1 MKTKLGIIAFI
12 VTGMVV
18 LGGTWACASNDV
30 ETIKRLAKE
39 REAAAK
45 MLAQESEAACVTT
58 ASVKA
63 TPQMII
69 DKVNK
74 ACALI
79 EKEGKASFSKFQ
91 GKDSEFI
98 FAGTYIW
105 INSFSGIMEMHPIK
119 YGLNGKQVIRFRDA
133 LGKKYFV
140 EFIETCKN
148 KGEGWVEYMWPKPG
162 QKAASHKVSYVKKAI
177 LDGKEVVVGCGVY
190 GMSMEE
196 IKNAMK

>member
-1 MKTKLGIIAFI
+1 MKTKLTIIAFI
-12 VTGMVV
+12 ATGIVM
-18 LGGTWACASNDV
+18 LGGTWACANDV
-30 ETIKRLAKE
+30 ET
-39 REAAAK
+39 AK
-45 MLAQESEAACVTT
+45 MLAEKRDAAAKILAEESEAACVKT
-58 ASVKA
+58 SSIKP

-69 DKVNK
+69 DKVNE

-79 EKEGKASFSKFQ
+79 EKEGKASFSKFK
-91 GKDSEFI
+91 GKDSKFI

-119 YGLNGKQVIRFRDA
+119 YGLNGKRVIRFRDA

-162 QKAASHKVSYVKKAI
+162 QKEAVHKVSFVKKAN
-177 LDGKEVVVGCGVY
+177 LEGKEVVVGCGAY
-190 GMSMEE
+190 DMTMAE
-196 IKNAMK
+196 IKKATK